1 MNDTRGLL
9 TATNDLH
16 ASWKDVLGNE
26 FNKPYM
32 KNLFS
37 FLLSEIDK
45 DKTIYPPI
53 SNWFEALK
61 RTSFNDVSVVILG
74 QDPYHGEGQ
83 AHGLSFS
90 VKPEIAIPASL
101 RNIFKELVEDTKV
114 SEPSHGCL
122 TSWSEQ
128 GILLLNTIFT
138 VEKSLPGSHKN
149 KGWEIFTN
157 KIIEELSSRKKNL
170 VFILWGKDAQKK
182 TTFIDSSK
190 HLILSAP
197 HPSPLSSYR
206 GFFGCKHFSLTE
218 KYIYDNCKK
227 KINWG
232 IPNKRD

>member
-1 MNDTRGLL
+1 MINTRGPL
-9 TATNDLH
+9 TAIYDLN
-16 ASWKDVLGNE
+16 ASWKDVLVDE

-32 KNLFS
+32 ECLFS

-45 DKTIYPPI
+45 GKIIYPPI

-101 RNIFKELVEDTKV
+101 RNIFKELVEDTGV

-122 TSWSEQ
+122 TSWTKQ

-138 VEKSLPGSHKN
+138 VEKSIPGSHKN
-149 KGWEIFTN
+149 RGWEIFTN
-157 KIIEELSSRKKNL
+157 KIIEELNSRKKNL

-182 TTFIDSSK
+182 TTLIDSSK
-190 HLILSAP
+190 HFILTAP
-197 HPSPLSSYR
+197 HPSPLSSYK
-206 GFFGCKHFSLTE
+206 GFFGCKHFSLAE
-218 KYIYDNCKK
+218 KYIYENCKK
-227 KINWG
+227 KINWN
-232 IPNKRD
+232 ISLETD